1 MNRANN
7 FVRRY
12 ALSIAAVGVL
22 AVLTF
27 VKPEMGVKASRIAA
41 DNFLTMLSVVVPIF
55 TLLGLLDVWV
65 SRETMVRYMGEGS
78 GLRGVLLAFFIGS
91 AAAGP
96 LYAAFP
102 VAGLMLK
109 KDCKFSNALIMLG
122 AWSTT
127 KIPLL
132 LFESS
137 AMGLRFTATRFI
149 LNLAGIAAIAAL
161 TEKSLSDEEQQ
172 QIRQRARAGD

>member
-1 MNRANN
+1 
-7 FVRRY
+7 
-12 ALSIAAVGVL
+12 
-22 AVLTF
+22 
-27 VKPEMGVKASRIAA
+27 
-41 DNFLTMLSVVVPIF
+41 
-55 TLLGLLDVWV
+55 
-65 SRETMVRYMGEGS
+65 
-78 GLRGVLLAFFIGS
+78 VLLAFLS
-91 AAAGP
+91 AP
-96 LYAAFP
+96 RRRSFVRAFP
-102 VAGLMLK
+102 WRAVLK